1 MRKATFLLII
11 SLTLW
16 GCATFSPSYKS
27 GTAAAINKDWDAAI
41 EHFEKASLA
50 DPDNSVYR
58 LALLRARLSA
68 SAVHLRMARDLVYQ
82 DKREEA
88 QNEYRIALSYD
99 PTNWR
104 ILDEARRMRSEETA
118 AEEETPRME
127 PPVKLHVADEKV
139 QLKFTREASLQSIF
153 QALGKHAGV
162 NVLFDEQFRDKPF
175 AVDFTDMDFE
185 QAVGSLCMAS
195 KNFYRVIDAKTIII
209 IPDQPMLRAKYDLT
223 VIKTFYLSNI
233 DAQEI
238 LGSLSTMTR
247 TAMKAPSIIVDK
259 NLNSV
264 TVRDTPAVVE
274 LVEKLVR
281 MWDKPKGEVVLDLE
295 IMEVSR
301 IKMRD
306 LGLDLSE
313 YGVGMQYNDSGTE
326 EESTGL
332 IDLNRLDFSKAE
344 NFQISLPAS
353 ILRFMESDG
362 DTKIISQPRIRGVEG
377 EKMEYLVGDQI
388 PIPRTTFTPIAAGG
402 VSQQP
407 ITSFEYKDVG
417 IDVKITPRIHFENEV
432 TLELEI
438 KIMSLGG
445 TGYADIPIISTR
457 EIKNIIRLRDGETNL
472 LAGLLKDEE
481 RRTVKGFAGVKSIP
495 VLGSLFSRTDQEIQQ
510 TDVILTITP
519 HIIRK
524 IPLGEEDRKPVWV
537 NLEGANAGDSR
548 AALPEDE
555 MLSVRLRQE
564 RLLEDRDQLRRE
576 SMTNRVYFNP
586 VNFEGPAGRDF
597 RINVN
602 LRSDDEIGSMS
613 VNLAFNPRILEL
625 KEVVEGGFVQ
635 QFGSNPS
642 FLKSIDNG
650 AGTCTLGFSSP
661 EVDRGFKGQGRV
673 ATLIFHSL
681 EKGESPLSITMVT
694 ANAPSGQAVVLEKR
708 EVTINI
714 K

>member
-1 MRKATFLLII
+1 MRKTTFLLII
-11 SLTLW
+11 CLTLW

-27 GTAAAINKDWDAAI
+27 GAAAAINKDWDAAI
-41 EHFEKASLA
+41 EHFEKASLV
-50 DPDNSVYR
+50 DPNNSIYR

-68 SAVHLRMARDLVYQ
+68 STVHLQKARGLVYE
-82 DKREEA
+82 KKLEEA
-88 QNEYRIALSYD
+88 RVEYGKALSYD

-104 ILDEARRMRSEETA
+104 IADEAGRMISEKPA
-118 AEEETPRME
+118 AETETLWME
-127 PPVKLHVADEKV
+127 PPVKLQVAEEKI
-139 QLKFTREASLQSIF
+139 QLKFTQEASLQSIF
-153 QALGKHAGV
+153 QALGKYAGV

-175 AVDFTDMDFE
+175 AVDFTDMGFE
-185 QAVGSLCMAS
+185 QAVSSLCLAS
-195 KNFYRVIDAKTIII
+195 KNFFRVIDVKTIIVV
-209 IPDQPMLRAKYDLT
+209 PDQPMLRAKYDLT

-264 TVRDTPAVVE
+264 TVRDTPAVVN
-274 LVEKLVR
+274 LVEKLIR
-281 MWDKPKGEVVLDLE
+281 RWDKPKGEVVLDLE

-301 IKMRD
+301 IRMRD

-313 YGVGMQYNDSGTE
+313 YGFGLQYQGDSAE
-326 EESTGL
+326 SESTGL
-332 IDLNRLDFSKAE
+332 FNLKGLDFSKAE
-344 NFQISLPAS
+344 NFQVGLPSS
-353 ILRFMESDG
+353 IVRFMESDG
-362 DTKIISQPRIRGVEG
+362 DTKIIAQPRIRGIEG
-377 EKMEYLVGDQI
+377 EKIEYLVGDQI

-407 ITSFEYKDVG
+407 VTSFEYKSVG
-417 IDVKITPRIHFENEV
+417 IDVKVTPHIHFENEV

-457 EIKNIIRLRDGETNL
+457 EVKNIIRLRDGETNL

-481 RRTVKGFAGVKSIP
+481 RRTVKGIVGVKNIP
-495 VLGSLFSRTDQEIQQ
+495 VLGALFSRTDQEIQQ

-524 IPLGEEDRKPVWV
+524 IPLSEEDRKPLWV
-537 NLEGANAGDSR
+537 NLEGASSGESQAV
-548 AALPEDE
+548 LPEDE

-564 RLLEDRDQLRRE
+564 RLMEDREQLRRE
-576 SMTNRVYFNP
+576 SVTNRVYFNP

-597 RINVN
+597 RININ
-602 LRSDDEIGSMS
+602 LRSDEEIGSMS

-650 AGTCTLGFSSP
+650 AGACTLGFSSP
-661 EVDRGFKGQGRV
+661 EIDRGFKGQGRV
-673 ATLIFHSL
+673 ATLIFHSR
-681 EKGESPLSITMVT
+681 EKGESPLSITMVS
-694 ANAPSGQAVVLEKR
+694 AHAPTGQAVTLETR
-708 EVTINI
+708 EVTISI